1 MLVEPL
7 GEPRVVRLTVR
18 SGPLFKSA
26 EISSDGITVTFDQA
40 GGLKVQVW
48 RNRDV
53 AIAGADGKFVW
64 ANAQIENELVI
75 VWHDKIAKSK
85 AVHYAYAR
93 NPKGNLV
100 NGTGIPAS
108 LLAHRVAVHPRLECP
123 RYSRLHRPAH
133 E

>member
-1 MLVEPL
+1 MDMGDPGHPMNKVGFASRLS
-7 GEPRVVRLTVR
+7 RVVLHHVYQKNIAFW

-75 VWHDKIAKSK
+75 VWQTKSP
-85 AVHYAYAR
+85 
-93 NPKGNLV
+93 NPKPC
-100 NGTGIPAS
+100 TTPTHEIPRATS
-108 LLAHRVAVHPRLECP
+108 
-123 RYSRLHRPAH
+123 
-133 E
+133 